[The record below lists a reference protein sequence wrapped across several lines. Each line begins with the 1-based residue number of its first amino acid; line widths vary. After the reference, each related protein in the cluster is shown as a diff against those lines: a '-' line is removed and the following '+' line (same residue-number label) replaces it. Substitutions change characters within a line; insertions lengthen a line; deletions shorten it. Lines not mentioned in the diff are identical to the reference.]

1 MDAQGLTSPQ
11 KKLVMWYKV
20 KELRSK
26 GLNYVQIGH
35 ELGLHR
41 QTVMKYDKMSI
52 SEFQSSQSYER
63 EFSYRLDI
71 YEGEVKEELFH
82 HP

>member
-26 GLNYVQIGH
+26 GLNYVQIGR

-41 QTVMKYDKMSI
+41 QTVM
-52 SEFQSSQSYER
+52 
-63 EFSYRLDI
+63 L
-71 YEGEVKEELFH
+71 
-82 HP
+82 